1 MSTTLHCVSRVE
13 QYDGDFFNHKKSAI
27 EYIIDELSSDY
38 VWKSEDGN
46 RIEVCTK
53 DYLQIVEDIDANI
66 IHHSGLI
73 KNPTEEDVKSVKR
86 AFKVLYDKADKSLGV
101 VILVWY

>member
-13 QYDGDFFNHKKSAI
+13 QYEGDFFNHKKRAI
-27 EYIIDELSSDY
+27 EYIIDELSIEE

-46 RIEVCTK
+46 RIEVNTN
-53 DYLQIVEDIDANI
+53 DFLQIIDNIDANI
-66 IHHSGLI
+66 IHRSGLI
-73 KNPTEEDVKSVKR
+73 ESPTEENVKAVKR

>member
-1 MSTTLHCVSRVE
+1 MSTTLHCVSQVE
-13 QYDGDFFNHKKSAI
+13 QYEGDFFNYKKRAI
-27 EYIIDELSSDY
+27 EYIIDELSIEE

-53 DYLQIVEDIDANI
+53 DFLQIVEDIDANI
-66 IHHSGLI
+66 IHRSGLI
-73 KNPTEEDVKSVKR
+73 EKPTEENVKAVKR